1 MNTLPMLKNNSKESS
16 ASLPQKVAIVGGGMG
31 GLATARSLSNKG
43 FEVQIYEQAN
53 ALKAVGASLSLAP
66 NGLNSLDAIE
76 PGIVELLKQAGSEQ
90 RSHTLKRST
99 GEIIATTPITYMQK
113 YGQPMLSIHWSRAQ
127 AILAS
132 ALPPDRLHLQHHC
145 VGFEQFDSG
154 VKLFFSDGK
163 TVETDLLIGADGIH
177 SIVRQNLIGDGPP
190 NYADRVSWRA
200 VLQFDSDRLSPNTS
214 TLFTSADG
222 KNFLL
227 IDLGEGYTFWGA
239 SILCDEN
246 LVNQEATTPKTRV
259 LQQFAG
265 WAEPVGAIVEATP
278 EPEIIERPI
287 YDRPPLQSW
296 SSGRVMLL
304 GDAAHPIVP
313 SLGQGANTAFEDAC
327 EFAEYLANSPSIEAA
342 FKAFET
348 SRIPRTAAIY
358 ARSALENHR
367 SYEADSETALRQMM
381 KQVEDDS
388 GNEFEEWLYNYQP
401 STKYSYALNLI

>member
-1 MNTLPMLKNNSKESS
+1 MNTLPMLANDSKESS
-16 ASLPQKVAIVGGGMG
+16 ASLPLKVAIVGAGMG
-31 GLATARSLSNKG
+31 GLATARSLSKKG
-43 FEVQIYEQAN
+43 FDVQIYEQAR
-53 ALKAVGASLSLAP
+53 ALSAVGASLTLGP
-66 NGLNSLDAIE
+66 NGLNSLDSIE

-90 RSHTLKRST
+90 HSVTLKRST
-99 GEIIATTPITYMQK
+99 GEIIATKPITYMQK
-113 YGQPMLSIHWSRAQ
+113 YGQPMLSIHWSRVQ

-132 ALPPDRLHLQHHC
+132 ALPPDRIHLQHRC
-145 VGFEQFDSG
+145 VGFEQFDNG

-177 SIVRQNLIGDGPP
+177 SIVRQNLIGDGLP
-190 NYADRVSWRA
+190 NYAGRVSWRA
-200 VLQFDSDRLSPNTS
+200 VLKFDSDLLSPNTS
-214 TLFTSADG
+214 TLFTSAEG
-222 KNFLL
+222 KNFLT

-239 SILCDEN
+239 SMLCDED
-246 LVNQEATTPKTRV
+246 LINQEATTPKTRV

-265 WAEPVGAIVEATP
+265 WAEPVSAIVEATP

-304 GDAAHPIVP
+304 GDAAHPVVP

-327 EFAEYLANSPSIEAA
+327 ELAEYLANAPSIEAA

-358 ARSALENHR
+358 ARSAIEGHR

-381 KQVEDDS
+381 KQAEDS
-388 GNEFEEWLYNYQP
+388 GNEFEEWLYNYKP